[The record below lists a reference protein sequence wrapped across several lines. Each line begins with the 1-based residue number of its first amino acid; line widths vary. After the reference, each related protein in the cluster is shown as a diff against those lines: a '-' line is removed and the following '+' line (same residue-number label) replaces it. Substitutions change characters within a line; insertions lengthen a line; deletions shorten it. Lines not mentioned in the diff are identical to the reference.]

1 MRFLTDLS
9 KGILGKPDSEEMW
22 HEIISCIPDEIFLK
36 KDLKIL
42 NLAFGHGTE
51 SDLIAKRM
59 MSLGRD
65 VQEIKDSMYLL
76 DKYSVFTKEA
86 LRKGYKNV
94 LKQDFEHWETEMKFD
109 IIVGNPPYEA
119 ADTDG
124 RKDQAKNLWS
134 KFTKKSFDLV
144 KDDGYVALVT
154 PASWLSPAADVGKGE
169 SGIRFFRDYFQKLS
183 TIKLNINECAR
194 HFNVGSTFSYF
205 VVKNTP
211 AAAYTTNITTEQDS
225 YDIDLRSINFL
236 PISMSRESI
245 SINKKVLE
253 CKDKFGIIGN
263 NLPETK
269 VEMSKEKT
277 EHFSVPAYHT
287 SSNGGKYWYVK
298 QPIQN
303 ASCKKVII
311 SISGNYVPVYDQ
323 GGMSFTGMCVV
334 YYLKDNE
341 IMDSVKSFLDSK
353 LVKFVLKENKYTG
366 WVSPV
371 ISDLPNVDKTK
382 IWSDKDLYAHFNLTQ
397 EEIDYIEARS

>member
-9 KGILGKPDSEEMW
+9 KGILGKPDSEELW
-22 HEIISCIPDEIFLK
+22 NEIISCIPDDVFLK

-42 NLAFGHGTE
+42 SLAFGHGTE
-51 SDLIAKRM
+51 SDLITKRM
-59 MSLGRD
+59 VSLGRST
-65 VQEIKDSMYLL
+65 QEIKDSMYLL

-86 LRKGYKNV
+86 LRKGYTNV
-94 LKQDFEHWETEMKFD
+94 LKKDFENWEANMKFD
-109 IIVGNPPYEA
+109 IVVGNPPYEA
-119 ADTDG
+119 ADTGG

-154 PASWLSPAADVGKGE
+154 PASWLSPAADVGKGL

-211 AAAYTTNITTEQDS
+211 ATSYITTVTTEKDS

-236 PISMSRESI
+236 PISMSQESI

-253 CKDKFGIIGN
+253 QHDKFGIIGN

-277 EHFSVPAYHT
+277 AHFSVPAYHT
-287 SSNGGKYWYVK
+287 SSKGGTYWYVK

-303 ASCKKVII
+303 ASRKKVII

-323 GGMSFTGMCVV
+323 AGMSFTGMCVV

-341 IMDSVKSFLDSK
+341 TMDSIKSFLDSK

-371 ISDLPNVDKTK
+371 LSDLPNINKSKVWTDKE
-382 IWSDKDLYAHFNLTQ
+382 LYAHFNLTQ
-397 EEIDYIEARS
+397 EEIDYIEARN